1 MSDRGKYEVMVR
13 VLTQRTVIVD
23 ADGFDEAEE
32 LAMQEVQAMLDGYEA
47 EVLWAMEVEKDD
59 D

>member
-47 EVLWAMEVEKDD
+47 EVLWAMEVENDT
-59 D
+59 

>member
-1 MSDRGKYEVMVR
+1 MSDRGKYEVAVR

-32 LAMQEVQAMLDGYEA
+32 LAMQEVQNMLDGYEA
-47 EVLWAMEVEKDD
+47 EVLWAMEVEVNDD
-59 D
+59 

>member
-32 LAMQEVQAMLDGYEA
+32 LAIQEVQNMLDGYEA
-47 EVLWAMEVEKDD
+47 EVLWAMEVEKDND
-59 D
+59 

>member
-47 EVLWAMEVEKDD
+47 EVLWAMEVEKGDD
-59 D
+59 

>member
-1 MSDRGKYEVMVR
+1 VSDRGKYEVMVR

-32 LAMQEVQAMLDGYEA
+32 LAMQEVQALTGGYEP
-47 EVLWAMEVEKDD
+47 EVLWAMEVEVKDD
-59 D
+59 